1 MIHIIG
7 GGTFSHVRSHL
18 ALAAPAFGSTASRLD
33 TLFGKLLIAD
43 GQDLHN
49 TLSLH
54 LTKMARPASDNFL
67 VTNDDVAA
75 LIDRLVGDPATS
87 VIIMSAALCD
97 YDGSVH
103 QPTGVHGYSLTASGK
118 YETRLQSR
126 EGAQVMSLTPAD
138 KVIGRI
144 RKERKDIFAVGFKT
158 TTGATPDE
166 QYAAA
171 IKLLKTNSLNLVLA
185 NDTKTRHNMIVAPEE
200 TRYYETDSRDEV
212 LAGLVKMVMAR
223 KDNTFTRSTVVDG
236 ELVPWTSDDVPANL
250 REVVDYCVRRGAY
263 KPVLGKTA
271 GHFAARL
278 DDKTVLTSVRKTNFN
293 DSLDLVKIEYDGL
306 DKVTAYGAKPS
317 VGGQSQRI
325 IFDTYPD
332 VDCIV
337 HAHVPMFDVP
347 RDEVP
352 VAPQWQNE
360 CGSHQCGQNTA
371 SNLREFGDV
380 RAVMLEGHGPNV
392 VFSRNTPAKDVIDFI
407 ESNFNLEAK
416 TGGLVNA

>member
-1 MIHIIG
+1 M
-7 GGTFSHVRSHL
+7 
-18 ALAAPAFGSTASRLD
+18 AC
-33 TLFGKLLIAD
+33 AD
-43 GQDLHN
+43 DVEFAMEAYPE
-49 TLSLH
+49 LH
-54 LTKMARPASDNFL
+54 LTKMAEPHPDNFL
-67 VTNDDVAA
+67 VTNDDVAE
-75 LIDRLVGDPATS
+75 LIDKLVAEPETR
-87 VIIMSAALCD
+87 VIIMNVALCD
-97 YDGSVH
+97 YDASVH
-103 QPTGVHGYSLTASGK
+103 EPAGVHGYALTKSGK
-118 YETRLQSR
+118 YEQRLKTNAGSQ
-126 EGAQVMSLTPAD
+126 MLTLTPAD